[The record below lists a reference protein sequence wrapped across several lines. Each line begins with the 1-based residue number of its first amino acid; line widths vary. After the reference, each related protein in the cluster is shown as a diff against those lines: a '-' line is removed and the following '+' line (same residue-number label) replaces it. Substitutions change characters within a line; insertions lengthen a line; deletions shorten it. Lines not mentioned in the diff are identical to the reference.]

1 MEWPRLV
8 ATLMRDVGDLTIAED
23 AAQDAFLEAA
33 RRWPAEGVPDRPGAW
48 LVTTGRRKAIDQ
60 IRRMRRFEDRLPVLA
75 AEVTTVT
82 THGTASADDGLD
94 SQQAL
99 DDQLALLVGCCHPAL
114 APEAQVALTLRIVA
128 GLSTPQIARAFLISE
143 ETMTRRLTRAKAKV
157 RDARI
162 PFDPPDLAMVG
173 ERVGAVCEVISSI
186 FTEGHASATDTALI
200 RGDLCEEAIWLAELL
215 STLVPTD
222 PEVAGL
228 HALLLLTDA
237 RRPSRLDDHGRP
249 ILLADQDRALWD
261 QPMIARGLAE
271 LARAHSF
278 HRGGPFQ
285 FQAAIAA
292 LHATAPT
299 FDATDWPG
307 VLRLYDVLL
316 QRQPERAGGAEPGHR
331 RRPRPRTRR
340 RPHRPRRHPPSRRPH
355 RRRHRLRV
363 LPHRPSRR
371 PGQTRPPRRRHRRAG
386 PRHRVQHQRIRT
398 LLPPPPSPGTERT
411 GHPAGPRAVHQVLVT
426 SSSMAIASRRGD
438 VRLVTGGESGRPRRR

>member
-1 MEWPRLV
+1 MGVADVFRAEWPRLV
-8 ATLMRDVGDLTIAED
+8 ATLVRDVGDLTIAED
-23 AAQDAFLEAA
+23 AAQDAFIEAST
-33 RRWPAEGVPDRPGAW
+33 RWPADGIPERPGAW

-75 AEVTTVT
+75 ANL
-82 THGTASADDGLD
+82 ASDSSDGSESARLD
-94 SQQAL
+94 VVVEQAL

-128 GLSTPQIARAFLISE
+128 GLSTPQIARAFLVSE

-157 RDARI
+157 RAARI
-162 PFDPPDLAMVG
+162 PFEPPDLDTLA

-215 STLVPTD
+215 SKLVPTD

-237 RRPSRLDDHGRP
+237 RRPSRLDSHGSP
-249 ILLADQDRALWD
+249 ILLAEQDRSLWD

-299 FDATDWPG
+299 FEATDWPA

-316 QRQPERAGGAEPGHR
+316 HRQASALVALNRAIAVDHVHGPTAALAALDAILLADDLSGDVSSYVYFHTARADVLARLDRIDDAAAALDRAIACSTNESERSFLR
-331 RRPRPRTRR
+331 RRRQDLEEG
-340 RPHRPRRHPPSRRPH
+340 
-355 RRRHRLRV
+355 RLLR
-363 LPHRPSRR
+363 
-371 PGQTRPPRRRHRRAG
+371 
-386 PRHRVQHQRIRT
+386 
-398 LLPPPPSPGTERT
+398 
-411 GHPAGPRAVHQVLVT
+411 
-426 SSSMAIASRRGD
+426 
-438 VRLVTGGESGRPRRR
+438 

>member
-1 MEWPRLV
+1 MGVADVFRAEWPRLV

-23 AAQDAFLEAA
+23 AAQDAFIEAST
-33 RRWPAEGVPDRPGAW
+33 RWPADGVPERPGAW
-48 LVTTGRRKAIDQ
+48 LITTGRRKAIDQ
-60 IRRMRRFEDRLPVLA
+60 IRRLRRFEDRLPVLA
-75 AEVTTVT
+75 AEAATVLSD
-82 THGTASADDGLD
+82 GTESADVDLDGE
-94 SQQAL
+94 QAL

-114 APEAQVALTLRIVA
+114 APQAQVALTLRIVA
-128 GLSTPQIARAFLISE
+128 GLSTPQIARAFLVSE
-143 ETMTRRLTRAKAKV
+143 ETMTRRLTRAKAKI
-157 RDARI
+157 RAARI
-162 PFDPPDLAMVG
+162 PFDPPTLDTLA

-215 STLVPTD
+215 SKLVPTD

-237 RRPSRLDDHGRP
+237 RRSSRLDGHGRP

-278 HRGGPFQ
+278 HHGGPFQ

-299 FDATDWPG
+299 FEATDWPA

-316 QRQPERAGGAEPGHR
+316 QREPSALVAMNRAIAVDHVHGSSAALVALDAIPQADDLTGDVTGYVYFHTARADVLARLDRLDDAAVALDRAIECSTNESERSFLRHRQQGLNTPAVARGHR
-331 RRPRPRTRR
+331 
-340 RPHRPRRHPPSRRPH
+340 
-355 RRRHRLRV
+355 
-363 LPHRPSRR
+363 
-371 PGQTRPPRRRHRRAG
+371 
-386 PRHRVQHQRIRT
+386 
-398 LLPPPPSPGTERT
+398 
-411 GHPAGPRAVHQVLVT
+411 
-426 SSSMAIASRRGD
+426 D
-438 VRLVTGGESGRPRRR
+438 

>member
-1 MEWPRLV
+1 MGVADVFRAEWPRLV

-23 AAQDAFLEAA
+23 AAQDAFIEAA
-33 RRWPAEGVPDRPGAW
+33 TRWPADGVPERPGAW

-75 AEVTTVT
+75 ANVAISDSRE
-82 THGTASADDGLD
+82 SARDDVGVGP
-94 SQQAL
+94 AL

-128 GLSTPQIARAFLISE
+128 GLSTPQIARAFLVSE

-157 RDARI
+157 RAARI
-162 PFDPPDLAMVG
+162 PFDPPDLDTLT

-215 STLVPTD
+215 SKLVPTD

-237 RRPSRLDDHGRP
+237 RRASRLDSQGSP
-249 ILLADQDRALWD
+249 ILLADQDRSLWD

-278 HRGGPFQ
+278 QRGGAFQ

-292 LHATAPT
+292 LHATAPN
-299 FDATDWPG
+299 FEATDWRA

-316 QRQPERAGGAEPGHR
+316 QRQASALVALNRAIAVDQVHGPAAALAALDAILQADDLTGDVNGYVYFHTARADVLVRLDRLDDAAAALDRAIDCSTNESERSFLR
-331 RRPRPRTRR
+331 RRRQDVEETVSALGDQNDRRQAVRPA
-340 RPHRPRRHPPSRRPH
+340 
-355 RRRHRLRV
+355 
-363 LPHRPSRR
+363 
-371 PGQTRPPRRRHRRAG
+371 PPRSA
-386 PRHRVQHQRIRT
+386 
-398 LLPPPPSPGTERT
+398 
-411 GHPAGPRAVHQVLVT
+411 
-426 SSSMAIASRRGD
+426 
-438 VRLVTGGESGRPRRR
+438 

>member
-1 MEWPRLV
+1 MGVADVFRTEWPRLV
-8 ATLMRDVGDLTIAED
+8 ATLMRDVGDLAIAED

-33 RRWPAEGVPDRPGAW
+33 RRWPVEGVPERPGAW

-75 AEVTTVT
+75 AEVVTVT
-82 THGTASADDGLD
+82 AHGTASADDGLD
-94 SQQAL
+94 NQQAL

-162 PFDPPDLAMVG
+162 PFDPPDLATLT

-278 HRGGPFQ
+278 HRAGPFQ
-285 FQAAIAA
+285 LQAAIAA

-307 VLRLYDVLL
+307 VLRLYDALL
-316 QRQPERAGGAEPGHR
+316 QRQPSALVALNRAIAVDHVHGPAAALTALDAIPRADDLTGDVTGYVYFHTARADVLAKLDRPDAATTALDRAIECSTNESERSFLR
-331 RRPRPRTRR
+331 RRAQELNET
-340 RPHRPRRHPPSRRPH
+340 
-355 RRRHRLRV
+355 
-363 LPHRPSRR
+363 
-371 PGQTRPPRRRHRRAG
+371 RAG
-386 PRHRVQHQRIRT
+386 PM
-398 LLPPPPSPGTERT
+398 PG
-411 GHPAGPRAVHQVLVT
+411 PA
-426 SSSMAIASRRGD
+426 
-438 VRLVTGGESGRPRRR
+438 